1 MIKLC
6 TSLKEFINRLDDKG
20 LSLMIIK
27 DGESIYSSKEGG
39 MAPLLE
45 AIDRLGLQTLVDS
58 TVVDKIVGKAAA
70 LLVSYFKAK
79 DVYTK
84 LLSRRAIETLRKHG
98 IRYMSERVVD
108 QIRSKEGADI
118 CPFEKMVLEI
128 EDPQEGY
135 KKLHSEFTLKVH

>member
-1 MIKLC
+1 MHIIEMC
-6 TSLKEFINRLDDKG
+6 TGLKEFIRRLDDKG
-20 LSLMIIK
+20 LNLIIIK
-27 DGESIYSSKEGG
+27 DGESIYSSKDGG

-45 AIDRLGLQTLVDS
+45 AIDRLGLQKLFDS

-70 LLVSYFKAK
+70 LLVSYFRAK

-84 LLSRRAIETLRKHG
+84 LLSGRAIETLNKHG
-98 IRYMSERVVD
+98 IRYMSEKVVD
-108 QIRSKEGADI
+108 QISDKEGVDI

-135 KKLHSEFTLKVH
+135 KKLHSEFRD